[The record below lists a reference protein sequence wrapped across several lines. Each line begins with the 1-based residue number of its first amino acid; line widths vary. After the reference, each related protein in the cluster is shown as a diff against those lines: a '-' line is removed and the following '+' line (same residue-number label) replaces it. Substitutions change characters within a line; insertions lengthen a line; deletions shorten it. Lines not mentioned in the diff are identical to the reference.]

1 MQAFFVR
8 TLEALLNR
16 SFIDRSS
23 TSADNRVVNPICT
36 PTSLTALRGRPG
48 SCWRAALIGA
58 LSLGLALT
66 SAWAGSK
73 DDHDRARAA
82 VEAGEILPLP
92 ALLEQLQRTY
102 PGQVLAL
109 ELEKDDGSWIY
120 EIKLLQADGRLLKLK
135 LDARTAQ
142 VLKLKRKG
150 ASASEPGR

>member
-1 MQAFFVR
+1 MQAFFVC

-23 TSADNRVVNPICT
+23 ASADNRVVNPICI
-36 PTSLTALRGRPG
+36 PTLPALRDRPR
-48 SCWRAALIGA
+48 SFRRAALAGA
-58 LSLGLALT
+58 LLLGLALT
-66 SAWAGSK
+66 SALAEGK

-92 ALLEQLQRTY
+92 TLLEQLQRTY

-109 ELEKDDGSWIY
+109 ELEQDDGRWIY
-120 EIKLLQADGRLLKLK
+120 EIKVLQTDGRLLKLK

-142 VLKLKRKG
+142 VLKLKHKG
-150 ASASEPGR
+150 ATASEPGR